1 MSYDPTQQ
9 VPPPQGYP
17 PQYPTQQVPPP
28 PPAYPQQPYT
38 QQSYPT
44 PQPSGPPTYQQ
55 YTTPPGQPG
64 AGFDF
69 NTFWR
74 NLGRTGQVCLIGGLV
89 LFFSLFFNWYSE
101 SIGCSG
107 PQCTDDLKNFLR
119 AYERSA
125 NGWGMAN
132 GGINLNLGSASGT
145 QSFSF
150 VLLWVVILT
159 CLALILLPIL
169 GALNKIPAR
178 QVQTFVLIAAGLA
191 LLVEIIYMFASFSSL
206 SPLKAD
212 IDRGNASASTTASMA
227 TGPSFGFVLGLLAT
241 LAAGGVYLYFGYI
254 KKPAVSGYGALP
266 YPATPQYPGSQPQY
280 PGSQPYQP
288 PTQYPGSQ
296 PYQPPTQYQQPP
308 QYPGQPP
315 QYPGQ

>member
-28 PPAYPQQPYT
+28 PAYPQQPYT

-44 PQPSGPPTYQQ
+44 PQPPGPPTYPQ

-74 NLGRTGQVCLIGGLV
+74 NPGRNGQVCLIAGVLLFISLLMPWFSYSFSGTNLFGGT
-89 LFFSLFFNWYSE
+89 SSE
-101 SIGCSG
+101 SGSYNAFAVA
-107 PQCTDDLKNFLR
+107 TN
-119 AYERSA
+119 
-125 NGWGMAN
+125 NGSS
-132 GGINLNLGSASGT
+132 NLNDT
-145 QSFSF
+145 SFWF
-150 VLLWVVILT
+150 TLVWLVIL
-159 CLALILLPIL
+159 ASIVLIVLPIL
-169 GALNKIPAR
+169 IGLGKMQAR
-178 QVQTFVLIAAGLA
+178 QGQMFILITAGIA
-191 LLVEIIYMFASFSSL
+191 FLVEFAYMIQAFNIISSADRNT
-206 SPLKAD
+206 LKQEG
-212 IDRGNASASTTASMA
+212 ITYYV
-227 TGPSFGFVLGLLAT
+227 GPGFGFWLGLLAT
-241 LAAGGVYLYFGYI
+241 LAAGGVYVYFGYI
-254 KKPAVSGYGALP
+254 KKPAVAGYGALP
-266 YPATPQYPGSQPQY
+266 YPATPQYPGSQPYQQPQY